1 MNFTIIGASGFIGS
15 ALVLSLRASDQNVFA
30 PKRGD
35 RKIFTDPLGHVIYAA
50 GITADFRSR
59 PFDTLRANTNLLAEL
74 LERASFES
82 LLYLSSARIYRHAE
96 HTGEDAAIYLR
107 SKDSEDLYDLTK
119 LTAEA
124 ICYAS
129 KRKSVRVVRLTNV
142 VGSDFRSQNFLSD
155 IIRSACDTGRVEL
168 RSTLDSGK
176 DYVLLQDILN
186 LLPKIA
192 INGYNCCYNLGSG
205 HNLTHGEI
213 LDPII
218 AATGAKLNVCK
229 DARRIVVPS
238 ISIDR
243 LSTEF
248 NYLPSPV
255 LPYIPQLIHEYRKFT
270 CNKD

>member
-15 ALVLSLRASDQNVFA
+15 ALVASLRASGQNVYA

-35 RKIFTDPLGHVIYAA
+35 TKNFTEPLGYVIYAA

-74 LERASFES
+74 LERANFES

-96 HTGEDAAIYLR
+96 HSGEEAAIYLK
-107 SKDSEDLYDLTK
+107 SKDPEDLYDLTK

-129 KRKSVRVVRLTNV
+129 KRKSVRIVRLTNV
-142 VGSDFRSQNFLSD
+142 VGSNFQSQNFLSD
-155 IIRSACDTGRVEL
+155 VIRSACDTGRIEL
-168 RSTLDSGK
+168 RSTLDSEK
-176 DYVLLQDILN
+176 DYVLLQDVLN
-186 LLPKIA
+186 FLPKIA
-192 INGYNCCYNLGSG
+192 INGYSSCYNLGSG
-205 HNLTHGEI
+205 YNLTHREV

-218 AATGAKLNVCK
+218 AETGAKLNVCE
-229 DARRIVVPS
+229 DASRTVSPS

-255 LPYIPQLIHEYRKFT
+255 LTYIPQLIHEYRKFT
-270 CNKD
+270 CIKD

>member
-15 ALVLSLRASDQNVFA
+15 ALVASLRANGQNIFA

-35 RKIFTDPLGHVIYAA
+35 TKIFTAPLGHLVYAA

-74 LERASFES
+74 LERSDFES

-96 HTGEDAAIYLR
+96 HSGEDAEIYLR
-107 SKDSEDLYDLTK
+107 PKDPEDLYDLTK

-129 KRKSVRVVRLTNV
+129 KRKSVRIVRLTNV
-142 VGSDFRSQNFLSD
+142 VGSDFKSQNFLSD
-155 IIRSACDTGRVEL
+155 VIRSACDTGRVEL

-176 DYVLLQDILN
+176 DYVLLQDVLN
-186 LLPKIA
+186 FLPKIA
-192 INGYNCCYNLGSG
+192 INGCNSCYNFGSG
-205 HNLTHGEI
+205 QNLTHGEI
-213 LDPII
+213 LEPII
-218 AATGAKLNVCK
+218 EATGAKLNVCSN
-229 DARRIVVPS
+229 ASRMLMPS

-255 LPYIPQLIHEYRKFT
+255 LPYIPQLIHEYRKFA
-270 CNKD
+270 CIKD